1 MFRSVRKKIRNFF
14 KSRQKLRDAADKARA
29 KAAQN
34 VEKAQRDVAERD
46 QRRARLAQQIKNAQ
60 PLRVVVG
67 ASGVFP
73 QGWVPTDIEDLNL
86 LSNAD
91 WSRWFQPD
99 SLDAILAEHVW
110 EHLSAEDG
118 LRAAKFCHHYLKP
131 GGYLRLAIPD
141 GLHPDP
147 AYIEHVR
154 VGGSGPGA
162 DDHKVLHTWQT
173 LSAMLTEAGFR
184 TQMLEY
190 WDESGTFQSTDWD
203 PEAGMVHRSRRFDQ
217 RNADGTLRYTSL
229 IVDAIKA

>member
-34 VEKAQRDVAERD
+34 VEKAQRYVAECD
-46 QRRARLAQQIKNAQ
+46 QRRASLAQQIKNAQ

-67 ASGVFP
+67 ASGVFQP
-73 QGWVPTDIEDLNL
+73 GWVPTDIEDLNL
-86 LSNAD
+86 LSEAD
-91 WSRWFQPD
+91 WSRLFQPE

-118 LRAAKFCHHYLKP
+118 LVAAKFCHRYLKT